1 MPALV
6 YAALGSSR
14 ELAVGSTAVI
24 SLLFASTLGT
34 AASPAQ
40 DPALYASLAFTATF
54 FAGAFQAALGVL
66 RLGFLIDFLSHAAIV
81 GFMGG
86 AATIVALQQFRGF
99 LGLPH
104 FTHDTDLPAVMRSVF
119 SQSAY
124 WHWQPFLLGACIFVF
139 LQITR
144 YIVSILSIAST
155 YDNSFLFLLQLL
167 IINESSFWQSRR
179 RPKLLWISAAA
190 PLASIVASTLLI
202 YLINGEK
209 YSIETVSITLH
220 GQK

>member
-1 MPALV
+1 MCTRTMHVVRHCTSKATNNVTDGTLPLLTDSSFVPALV

-24 SLLFASTLGT
+24 SLLFASMLGA

-86 AATIVALQQFRGF
+86 AATVVALQQLRGF

-104 FTHDTDLPAVMRSVF
+104 LTHATDLPAVMRSVF
-119 SQSAY
+119 SQSGH
-124 WHWQPFLLGACIFVF
+124 WLWQPFLLGACLFVF

-144 YIVSILSIAST
+144 YIVST
-155 YDNSFLFLLQLL
+155 
-167 IINESSFWQSRR
+167 
-179 RPKLLWISAAA
+179 
-190 PLASIVASTLLI
+190 T
-202 YLINGEK
+202 
-209 YSIETVSITLH
+209 
-220 GQK
+220 